1 LKNILLFVCDSLRAD
16 YLTPETTPN
25 LWKLK
30 EEGWSYDQCVS
41 GNSCTELSL
50 PIMISGSR
58 NHDPRASIMS
68 DLKNLGYISTLLHSN
83 PKVHQFREG
92 WDSVIDFHKE
102 TAKQKKKIRRLL
114 RKYTSKA
121 ILDRVTE
128 FANLE
133 DQKDYLPYTRAFE
146 KLDYMEENDGTAPFF
161 QWVHL
166 MDPHLPYYPI
176 GSKLSHKDLMYIN
189 SRHVDAV
196 HKRIEPESDEV
207 STWLT
212 LYKAEITEMD
222 QYMGEYLK
230 NLDLEKTTVLI
241 TSDHGE
247 EFGEHGEYSH
257 PGDKFVPE
265 LVHVPM
271 IVLGENKGSTDKMF
285 SHYSLRQLVKSIAM
299 NGFDGDMQ

>member
-1 LKNILLFVCDSLRAD
+1 MKNILLFICDSLRAD
-16 YLTPETTPN
+16 YLTPEITPN
-25 LWKLK
+25 LWRLK
-30 EEGWSYDQCVS
+30 EDWWSYDQCIS

-50 PIMISGSR
+50 PVMISGSR
-58 NHDPRASIMS
+58 KYDPSDSIMA
-68 DLKNLGYISTLLHSN
+68 DLKELGFSSTLLHSN
-83 PKVHQFREG
+83 PKVHRFREG
-92 WDSVIDFHKE
+92 WDEVIDFHKE

-114 RKYTSKA
+114 RKYTTKA

-146 KLDYMEENDGTAPFF
+146 KLDYLEDNEPTSPSF

-189 SRHVDAV
+189 SKHVDAV
-196 HKRIEPESDEV
+196 HKRIEPGPDEV
-207 STWLT
+207 ITWLR
-212 LYKAEITEMD
+212 LYEAEITEME

-230 NLDLEKTTVLI
+230 KVDFDKTTVLI

-265 LVHVPM
+265 LVHVPL
-271 IVLGENKGSTDKMF
+271 IILGEVNGSIDKMF
-285 SHYSLRQLVKSIAM
+285 SHYSLRKLIRRIAKD
-299 NGFDGDMQ
+299 GFEG